1 MEPFIGQVIMFT
13 GNFAPRNWALCDGT
27 LLSIQQNEALFSI
40 LGTTYGGDG
49 RTTFALPDLRGR
61 LPMHAGSGPGLI
73 GRSLGQKGGSET
85 HILTVNN
92 LPPHNHT
99 ASGTVEPRCKNGSG
113 DETNPNNAFPAVA
126 NTDLYADVPDSN
138 TMGQS
143 PVSITVGN
151 TGGGESI
158 DHMPPYLA
166 VNYIIAMVGL
176 YPSRN

>member
-61 LPMHAGSGPGLI
+61 VPLHAGSGPGLTN
-73 GRSLGQKGGSET
+73 RTLGQKAGTEEHT
-85 HILTVNN
+85 LTVNQM
-92 LPPHNHT
+92 PSHTHT
-99 ASGTVEPRCKNGSG
+99 ASGTVEPRCKNGAG

-138 TMGQS
+138 TMGPS
-143 PVSITVGN
+143 TVAITVMN
-151 TGGGESI
+151 TGGNASV

-166 VNYIIAMVGL
+166 VNYIIALIGT